1 MDLDDVTA
9 TATRAE
15 PREGLRT
22 ALALRR
28 LAERLEALHVSN
40 ARAQGLSWAD
50 IAAELQVTRQTV
62 HKKHGRA
69 EQPRRGGGHDAR

>member
-28 LAERLEALHVSN
+28 LAERLEALHVRT
-40 ARAQGLSWAD
+40 AREQGLSWAE

-62 HKKHGRA
+62 HKKHARPGD
-69 EQPRRGGGHDAR
+69 PR

>member
-9 TATRAE
+9 TATRVE

-28 LAERLEALHVSN
+28 LAERLEALHVRA
-40 ARAQGLSWAD
+40 AREQGLSWAE

-62 HKKHGRA
+62 HKKHARPGD
-69 EQPRRGGGHDAR
+69 PR